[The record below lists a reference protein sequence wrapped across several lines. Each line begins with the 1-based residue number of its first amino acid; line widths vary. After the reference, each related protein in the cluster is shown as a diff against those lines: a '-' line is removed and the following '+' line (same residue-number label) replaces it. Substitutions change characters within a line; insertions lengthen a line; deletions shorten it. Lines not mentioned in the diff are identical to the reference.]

1 MGGRACACSRFHPP
15 RTVDSRKPCRSS
27 VFADWPAGR
36 VCCEARAFPAG
47 TAGGLTRPRPPHNR
61 RTIGV
66 PLRRLLGCR
75 GFLGGP
81 TLNSVVCIA
90 QVPDTESRIKIGA
103 DGRHID
109 EAGLKFIVSPYDEF
123 ALEEAIRLKEKS
135 GGDVTVV
142 GFGPDRV
149 QQAPREGLA
158 PGATHGL
165 HVQRRGARA
174 GPLGIAQPPHVKG
187 EVADADSLGIA
198 MVLAAAIKSVP
209 HDVVFFG
216 KQGVG
221 TDNSLV
227 GPMVAELLG
236 YPQVNVVTHLDAGD
250 GKLTAHRE
258 LEGAEDVVEAA
269 LPAVITAQKGLNEPR
284 YASLKGIMAAKKI
297 AIDAKSVGDLGLSGD
312 DIYNQRVKI
321 VSLELPPEK
330 SGGRKI
336 DGGDAAAAAK
346 EIVKYIRE
354 EAKAL

>member
-1 MGGRACACSRFHPP
+1 M
-15 RTVDSRKPCRSS
+15 
-27 VFADWPAGR
+27 
-36 VCCEARAFPAG
+36 
-47 TAGGLTRPRPPHNR
+47 
-61 RTIGV
+61 
-66 PLRRLLGCR
+66 
-75 GFLGGP
+75 
-81 TLNSVVCIA
+81 NSVVCIA
-90 QVPDTESRIKIGA
+90 QVPDTESRIKIGS

-109 EAGLKFIVSPYDEF
+109 EAGIKFIVSPYDEF
-123 ALEEAIRLKEKS
+123 ALEEAIRTKEKN
-135 GGDVTVV
+135 GGDVTVLA
-142 GFGPDRV
+142 FGPDRV
-149 QQAPREGLA
+149 QQALRECLA
-158 PGATHGL
+158 RGATKAL
-165 HVQRRGARA
+165 
-174 GPLGIAQPPHVKG
+174 HVKG
-187 EVADADSLGIA
+187 ESGDADSLGIA
-198 MVLAAAIKSVP
+198 KVLAAAIKSVP

-236 YPQVNVVTHLDAGD
+236 YPQVNVVTHMEVSD
-250 GKLTAHRE
+250 GKLVAHRE
-258 LEGAEDVVEAA
+258 LEGAEDVIEAP

-297 AIDAKSVGDLGLSGD
+297 AIETKTIADLGLSDGD
-312 DIYNQRVKI
+312 VLNQRVTI

>member
-1 MGGRACACSRFHPP
+1 M
-15 RTVDSRKPCRSS
+15 
-27 VFADWPAGR
+27 
-36 VCCEARAFPAG
+36 
-47 TAGGLTRPRPPHNR
+47 
-61 RTIGV
+61 
-66 PLRRLLGCR
+66 
-75 GFLGGP
+75 
-81 TLNSVVCIA
+81 NSVVCIA
-90 QVPDTESRIKIGA
+90 QVPDTESRIKIGG

-109 EAGLKFIVSPYDEF
+109 EAGLKFIVSPYDEY

-135 GGDVTVV
+135 AGDVTVLS
-142 GFGPDRV
+142 FGPDRV
-149 QQAPREGLA
+149 QQALRESLA
-158 PGATHGL
+158 RGATKAL
-165 HVQRRGARA
+165 HVKGDSGDADA
-174 GPLGIAQPPHVKG
+174 LGIAK
-187 EVADADSLGIA
+187 
-198 MVLAAAIKSVP
+198 VLAAAIKTLP

-236 YPQVNVVTHLDAGD
+236 YPQVNVVTHMDVGE

-269 LPAVITAQKGLNEPR
+269 LPAVVTAQKGLNEPR

-297 AIDAKSVGDLGLSGD
+297 AIDVKSIADLGLDESDVVG
-312 DIYNQRVKI
+312 QRVKT
-321 VSLELPPEK
+321 VSLALPPEK

-336 DGGDAAAAAK
+336 DGADAAAAAK